1 MMSEYV
7 FDDKKDIVLYAYNS
21 LANPTPIKLQ
31 KTLYFLWAFYSV
43 TYGNIDYNDS
53 EFDSDK
59 KYPKYL
65 FKPEFEAWK
74 YGPVDSTVYR
84 WNKDDKIKNFEN
96 EYLNSDQQSK
106 EIKLFMNDLIKQ
118 VDSIDDF
125 CLINRA
131 CKDKSYVDAYN
142 KAIRSKIESDSI
154 KEDYL
159 AYMQN

>member
-7 FDDKKDIVLYAYNS
+7 FDDKKDIVSYVYNS
-21 LANPTPIKLQ
+21 LSNPTPVKLQ
-31 KTLYFLWAFYSV
+31 KALYFLWAFYSV

-74 YGPVDSTVYR
+74 YGPVDNTVYR
-84 WNKDDKIKNFEN
+84 WDKDDKIRNFEN
-96 EYLNSDQQSK
+96 AYLNSNEQSK
-106 EIKLFMNDLIKQ
+106 EIKLFMDDLIKQ
-118 VDSIDDF
+118 VDTIDDF
-125 CLINRA
+125 GLINRA

>member
-1 MMSEYV
+1 MSEYV
-7 FDDKKDIVLYAYNS
+7 FDDKKDIVSYVYNS
-21 LANPTPIKLQ
+21 LSNPTPVKLQ
-31 KTLYFLWAFYSV
+31 KALYFLWAFYSV

-74 YGPVDSTVYR
+74 YGPVDNTVYR
-84 WNKDDKIKNFEN
+84 WDKDDKIRNFEN
-96 EYLNSDQQSK
+96 AYLNSNEQSK
-106 EIKLFMNDLIKQ
+106 EIKLFMDDLIKQ
-118 VDSIDDF
+118 VDTIDDF
-125 CLINRA
+125 GLINRA

>member
-7 FDDKKDIVLYAYNS
+7 FDDKKDIVSYVYNS

-31 KTLYFLWAFYSV
+31 KTLYFLWAFYSA

-59 KYPKYL
+59 KYPEYL
-65 FKPEFEAWK
+65 FKPEFEAWR
-74 YGPVDSTVYR
+74 YGPVDNTVYR
-84 WNKDDKIKNFEN
+84 WDKENKIKKIEN
-96 EYLNSDQQSK
+96 EYLDFDQQNK
-106 EIKLFMNDLIKQ
+106 EIKLFMDDLIKQ
-118 VDSIDDF
+118 VDSTGDF
-125 CLINRA
+125 GLINRA

-142 KAIRSKIESDSI
+142 KAIRSKIESNSI